1 MKKEDV
7 IEYAKT
13 TCMFVKRMIDEEVMQ
28 GYSFVRWGGMM
39 QNKSMNTLCCELAG
53 VNNWWKFC
61 EDTTLTSDDLFNTVI
76 KVSEKLGDECLD
88 KWNKENYFITR
99 LIKTRVAFSD
109 EMYLDAIGCRK
120 NPNKYDQLWDNEIGG
135 ILFDMKN
142 TYVPD
147 GMFFNDFKRVEDILN
162 NPSGFIKTLYKSS
175 SSTKGGSERGEIG
188 KMNGR
193 FFIINHSDLRRNNMY
208 LIESGYNA
216 RYRIFDEVVSK
227 FSDKN
232 VFELDVLNNSDGK
245 TYRVKSSILVITQNI
260 DGSIQHFLLE
270 S

>member
-1 MKKEDV
+1 MNKENV

-13 TCMFVKRMIDEEVMQ
+13 TCKFVKRMIDEEVMQ

-53 VNNWWKFC
+53 IDNWWKFC
-61 EDTTLTSDDLFNTVI
+61 EDTTLTSDDLFNTVM
-76 KVSEKLGDECLD
+76 KVRNKLGDDCKKVD
-88 KWNKENYFITR
+88 YFITR

-109 EMYLDAIGCRK
+109 EMYFDSIGCRK

-135 ILFDMKN
+135 VLFDLKN

-147 GMFFNDFKRVEDILN
+147 SFNDFKRVEDILN
-162 NPSGFIKTLYKSS
+162 NPRGFIKTLYKSS

-193 FFIINHSDLRRNNMY
+193 FFIVNHSDLKRNNMY

-216 RYRIFDEVVSK
+216 RYKIFDEVVSK

-232 VFELDVLNNSDGK
+232 VFELDVYNNSDGN
-245 TYRVKSSILVITQNI
+245 TYKVKCSLLVITQNL
-260 DGSIQHFLLE
+260 DGSIHHFLLE